1 MKYRMMGKTG
11 VEVSALG
18 YGCMRFPKKRGL
30 IDEKR
35 SIAQIRSALDAGVNY
50 FDTAYAYPGSEAVL
64 GAALAGRRDEALI
77 ADKIPPY
84 LVFSRKDADRIL
96 ETMLKRLSTDRID
109 FLLTH
114 ALADFDSW
122 RRLVSLGY
130 LDFLAEAKRAGK
142 IRFIGFSWHG
152 KLAEFKKTVDD
163 YPWDFCQI
171 QYNYLDER
179 FQAGTEGLEYA
190 AAKGIGVAVM
200 EPLRGG
206 SLVGRMPRQVKAI
219 MEEAESKRS
228 PAAWAL
234 DWVWNRPEVAVILSG
249 LNDETHIAE
258 NLALAS
264 ASAPGTF
271 GAPELATIEKVRDEY
286 RALLKVGC
294 TGCAYC
300 MPCPF
305 GVDIPNVFAMRNNL
319 HLFDEKAV
327 RFQYTMFTAGIGGG
341 SPSGASACTRCGA
354 CEKKCPQ
361 GLPIRDLLADSDDDL
376 LIPALKPAIAL
387 LKFASRARKPKK
399 ARA

>member
-1 MKYRMMGKTG
+1 MGKTG
-11 VEVSALG
+11 VAVSALG
-18 YGCMRFPKKRGL
+18 YGCMRFPKRRGA
-30 IDEKR
+30 IDTER
-35 SIAQIRSALDAGVNY
+35 AIAQIRTAIDAGVNY

-64 GAALAGRRDEALI
+64 GKALAGRRDSVFI

-84 LVFSRKDADRIL
+84 LVFSRKDAERML
-96 ETMLKRLSTDRID
+96 ETMLTRLATDRID

-114 ALADFDSW
+114 ALSDFAQW
-122 RRLVSLGY
+122 RRLVDLGY
-130 LDFLAEAKRAGK
+130 LDFLADAKKQGK

-152 KLAEFKKTVDD
+152 KAAEFKKVVDD

-190 AAKGIGVAVM
+190 SAKGLGVVVM

-206 SLVGRMPRQVKAI
+206 SLVGRMPAQVATI
-219 MEEAESKRS
+219 MNDAEIKRS

-234 DWVWNRPEVAVILSG
+234 DWVWNRSEVSVVLSG
-249 LNDETHIAE
+249 LNDEAHIAE

-264 ASAPGTF
+264 ASSPGKF
-271 GAPELATIEKVRDEY
+271 GAAEKETIEKVRDAY
-286 RALLKVGC
+286 RAVLKVGC

-305 GVDIPNVFAMRNNL
+305 GVDIPNVFAMWNTL
-319 HLFDEKAV
+319 HLFSAKEV
-327 RFQYTMFTAGIGGG
+327 RFQYTAFTAGLGSG
-341 SPSGASACTRCGA
+341 SPSGVSACTKCGA

-361 GLPIRDLLADSDDDL
+361 TLAIRDLLQAADKDL
-376 LIPALKPAIAL
+376 SIPVMKSVIAIL
-387 LKFASRARKPKK
+387 RLVSRGKK
-399 ARA
+399 REKAKA